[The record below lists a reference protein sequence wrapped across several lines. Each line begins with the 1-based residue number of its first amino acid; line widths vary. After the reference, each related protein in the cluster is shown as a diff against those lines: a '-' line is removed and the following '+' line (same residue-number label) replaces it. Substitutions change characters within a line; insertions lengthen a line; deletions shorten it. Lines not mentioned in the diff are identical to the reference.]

1 MIAIDTSVWVEY
13 INTGGVFHPQAKAV
27 IDSLGKGGTEA
38 ILTPITLA
46 EIYYVSER
54 VYKEAYTAQESE
66 ALAKKFYDFV
76 YYHPHVEIKEL
87 DYELCLKAAMI
98 KSRYKIAISDC
109 FLFALSEK
117 EKVAILFR
125 GKEKEMEPNMKEL
138 KNRFNLKFLEDY
150 T

>member
-13 INTGGVFHPQAKAV
+13 INIGGAFHPQAKAV

-38 ILTPITLA
+38 ILTSITLA

-54 VYKEAYTAQESE
+54 IYKEAYTAQESE
-66 ALAKKFYDFV
+66 ELAKKLYDFV

-87 DYELCLKAAMI
+87 DYELCLKAATI

-117 EKVAILFR
+117 ENAAVLFR
-125 GKEKEMEPNMKEL
+125 SKEKEMEPNIKDL
-138 KNRFNLKFLEDY
+138 KKRFNLKFLEEY

>member
-13 INTGGVFHPQAKAV
+13 INIGGVFHPQAKAV

-66 ALAKKFYDFV
+66 ALAKKLYDFV
-76 YYHPHVEIKEL
+76 YYHPHVEVKEL

-117 EKVAILFR
+117 ENVAILFR

-138 KNRFNLKFLEDY
+138 KNRFNLKFLQDY

>member
-13 INTGGVFHPQAKAV
+13 INTGGIFHPQAKAV

-66 ALAKKFYDFV
+66 VLAKKFYDFV

-117 EKVAILFR
+117 ENAAILFR

>member
-13 INTGGVFHPQAKAV
+13 INTGGVFYPQAKAV

-38 ILTPITLA
+38 VLTSITLA

-117 EKVAILFR
+117 ENVAILFR

-138 KNRFNLKFLEDY
+138 NKRFKLKFLEDY